1 MGVVN
6 VNLAIGLL
14 LAFAVGAV
22 CRRLDIPVPAPP
34 SVYGVLL
41 ILAITLGYLTVDR
54 FFAR

>member
-1 MGVVN
+1 MN
-6 VNLAIGLL
+6 VNLAIGLI

-54 FFAR
+54 FFVK